1 MSNLLHQPLTF
12 YPVHKFVLTSVISI
26 HDQVSTILH
35 ETAGVQNPSLW
46 NVENLFPLT
55 DREMKMSIVI
65 LVEIADQDLQESMKI
80 TVFHTDE

>member
-1 MSNLLHQPLTF
+1 MCCVRLVATAIDIPDQL
-12 YPVHKFVLTSVISI
+12 SI
-26 HDQVSTILH
+26 ILQ

-80 TVFHTDE
+80 TVFHTDD